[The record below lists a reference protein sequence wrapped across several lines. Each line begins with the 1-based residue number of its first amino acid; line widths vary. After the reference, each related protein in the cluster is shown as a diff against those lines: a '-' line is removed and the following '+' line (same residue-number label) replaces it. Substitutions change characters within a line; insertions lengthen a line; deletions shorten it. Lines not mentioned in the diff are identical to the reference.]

1 MLKRVKHPVWLMSVL
16 LMVGCSRMIDSVA
29 VPLNNATVDINQS
42 STLPL
47 DNATLKIKDSGVAL
61 ETNF

>member
-1 MLKRVKHPVWLMSVL
+1 MSVL
-16 LMVGCSRMIDSVA
+16 LMVGCSRMIDSIA

-47 DNATLKIKDSGVAL
+47 DDATLKIKDSGVAL